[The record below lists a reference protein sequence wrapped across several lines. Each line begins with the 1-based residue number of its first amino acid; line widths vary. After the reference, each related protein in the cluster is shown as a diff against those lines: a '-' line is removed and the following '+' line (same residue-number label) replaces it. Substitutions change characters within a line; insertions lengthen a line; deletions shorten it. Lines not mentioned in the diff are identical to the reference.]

1 MVEDGRRKKESISPS
16 GRGRSHYEYSF
27 HSARLPRF
35 KIEEGRRSR
44 HPTVLRENHETALQ
58 RNLSKTSSR
67 LIALN
72 NLGNGGGLCLSAHS
86 ATKNSK
92 SAVTT

>member
-1 MVEDGRRKKESISPS
+1 M
-16 GRGRSHYEYSF
+16 
-27 HSARLPRF
+27 
-35 KIEEGRRSR
+35 EEGRKSQSR
-44 HPTVLRENHETALQ
+44 LQGEGDLTMSIHSIQHDYLDFRLKKAEETGIQRENDETALQ
-58 RNLSKTSSR
+58 RNLSKTCSR